1 MENVLKLRDSG
12 SALGLRELAKQLGEN
27 IRKSISKNQNIVL
40 DFDKVDSI
48 SSSFADELV
57 AKIMVEVGQE
67 KFIDHVKI
75 KNTND
80 FIKTMINT
88 SVAARLQLKN
98 KG

>member
-1 MENVLKLRDSG
+1 MDNILKLKESG

-27 IRKSISKNQNIVL
+27 IRKSISENQNIIL
-40 DFDKVDSI
+40 DFDKVESI

-67 KFIDHVKI
+67 KFINHVKI

-88 SVAARLQLKN
+88 SIAARLQLN
-98 KG
+98 NSH

>member
-1 MENVLKLRDSG
+1 MYAIVEIAGQQFKVEEGQKLYVHRLDAERG
-12 SALGLRELAKQLGEN
+12 S
-27 IRKSISKNQNIVL
+27 VL

-67 KFIDHVKI
+67 KFINHVKI